1 MKTLFEKLHNTLEQ
15 GGDAVLVT
23 VVASSGS
30 TPRGAGARMLV
41 TREGRIYGT
50 IGGGAVEYKSEQIAQ
65 EVLEKKNSLTENF
78 LLRKNDVLDLG
89 MVCGGDVT
97 VYFHYIP
104 EGDADTITL
113 CKEVADCYKSGEQC
127 FLITDITANGSGSLS
142 LYGVKRG
149 IFGPE
154 VPSSVIDNL
163 KFKPSQFE
171 ADGRLYYAEILIRSG
186 RVYIFGGGHVAQALV
201 PALSAVNFR
210 CVILEDREDFCRP
223 ELFPGVEETM
233 LIDNNHIEDYIIV
246 TPEDYICIMT
256 RGHKDDMICEAYAMK
271 TPACYIGVIGSRR
284 KVASVNAK
292 LMDMGFTEEDL
303 ARITTPIGLD
313 IMAETPAEIAVSIT
327 AQMIH
332 ERAKRT
338 RAAGNY
344 KKDYT
349 LLHS

>member
-1 MKTLFEKLHNTLEQ
+1 MKTLFHKLQTTLEK

-30 TPRGAGARMLV
+30 TPRGAGARMLI

-104 EGDADTITL
+104 EADAQTIAL
-113 CKEVADCYKSGEQC
+113 CKEVADCYTKGEQC
-127 FLITDITANGSGSLS
+127 FLITDITDGGTGSLS

-149 IFGPE
+149 VFGAA
-154 VPSSVIDNL
+154 VPVSVIENL
-163 KFKPSQFE
+163 KFKPSQIE
-171 ADGRLYYAEILIRSG
+171 AEGRLYYAEILIRSG

-223 ELFPGVEETM
+223 ELFSGVEETI
-233 LIDNNHIEDYIIV
+233 LIDNNHIEDYITV

-271 TPACYIGVIGSRR
+271 TPACYIGVIGSRK

-292 LMDMGFTEEDL
+292 LMAMGFTEEDL
-303 ARITTPIGLD
+303 TRITTPIGLD

-327 AQMIH
+327 AQLIH

-338 RAAGNY
+338 RGII
-344 KKDYT
+344 
-349 LLHS
+349 

>member
-1 MKTLFEKLHNTLEQ
+1 MKTLFKQLEQTLEQ
-15 GGDAVLVT
+15 GKDAVLVT

-41 TREGRIYGT
+41 TKEGRIYGT
-50 IGGGAVEYKSEQIAQ
+50 IGGGAVEFKSEEIAAD
-65 EVLEKKNSLTENF
+65 VLKEKNSLTEHF

-104 EGDADTITL
+104 AGDAATLAL
-113 CKEVADCYKSGEQC
+113 CKEVADCYEVGEQC
-127 FLITDITANGSGSLS
+127 FLITDITEKGAGSLS
-142 LYGVKRG
+142 LYGMKRG
-149 IFGPE
+149 LFGPE
-154 VPSSVIDNL
+154 VPASVIENL

-171 ADGRLYYAEILIRSG
+171 ADGRLYYSEILIRSG

-201 PALSAVNFR
+201 PALTAVNFR
-210 CVILEDREDFCRP
+210 CVILEDREEFCRP
-223 ELFPGVEETM
+223 ELFPGVEETK
-233 LIDNNHIEDYIIV
+233 LIDNQHIEDYIQV

-284 KVASVNAK
+284 KVASVNAR
-292 LMDMGFTEEDL
+292 LMDMGFTEKDL
-303 ARITTPIGLD
+303 ERITTPIGLE
-313 IMAETPAEIAVSIT
+313 ILAETPAEIAVSIT
-327 AQMIH
+327 AQLIH

-338 RAAGNY
+338 KAAGNF
-344 KKDYT
+344 KKDYD
-349 LLHS
+349 LIHG